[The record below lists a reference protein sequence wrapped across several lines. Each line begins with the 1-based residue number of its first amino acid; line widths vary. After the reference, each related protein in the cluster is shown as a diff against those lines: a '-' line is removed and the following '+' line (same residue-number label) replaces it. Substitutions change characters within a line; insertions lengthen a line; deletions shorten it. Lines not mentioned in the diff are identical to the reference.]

1 MFGYFTFYWKDKLNV
16 GKALC
21 GEAEN
26 IGFLSQVID
35 NVLLTGFGALLGATT
50 KLACFIKRCLTGGPY
65 LYCRILAKPKRTG
78 LLVSQHR

>member
-26 IGFLSQVID
+26 IGFLRQVID

-50 KLACFIKRCLTGGPY
+50 KLACFYFYSMKR
-65 LYCRILAKPKRTG
+65 RFILN
-78 LLVSQHR
+78 LVG